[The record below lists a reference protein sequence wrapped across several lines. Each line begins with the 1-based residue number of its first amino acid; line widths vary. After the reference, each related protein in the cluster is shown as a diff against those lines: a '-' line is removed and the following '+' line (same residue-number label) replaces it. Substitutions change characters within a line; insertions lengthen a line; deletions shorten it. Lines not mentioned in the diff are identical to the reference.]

1 MAGLSLAVISQE
13 LKFNDMSPVSQKM
26 LRIVMN
32 KSILYAGLALT
43 SSFGIERALLGLTQV
58 AIFLVV
64 YISQFLTNRRVSNQ
78 IENNYGASWQGVLKY
93 GGVSLLTFLSVGVV
107 TFNMLVSLVGGGSMS
122 AQTLVWALDAW
133 TLLLLSARGM
143 SMYAA
148 RGLAVLWTVGV
159 RIKGQT
165 STNTGLVVVP
175 RTNKDAFSKDAI
187 RSGGTGARLG
197 MFPLPGSIVVKRKLT
212 AEVAFYTELHG
223 LIDAVLELGMYWS
236 SCMAYAV
243 VYLFRDGV
251 FVHVFD
257 LAILLDLRY
266 LIAHSKWRMAR
277 WRVLHSRAHYVVGTL
292 AREVVQNTTEWERES
307 EREGWYGQGD
317 ERHDGDGGFGDGDTQ
332 QCDRGR
338 LGQLGEL
345 GHLGHLGHVGHLG
358 HLDRENRQ
366 NCRNHHREECAICM
380 EGIGVGRRLPCG
392 HIFHLRCLLAWIKE
406 CDGSK
411 CTCPLCRSDLM
422 GGAEEGK
429 WVDGPVVCGR
439 RFAMDDDDDDI
450 VNDAL
455 WFQFPMAQRDP
466 DLL

>member
-1 MAGLSLAVISQE
+1 MASLSLAVISQE

-58 AIFLVV
+58 AIFLLV

-107 TFNMLVSLVGGGSMS
+107 TFNMLANLVGGGSMS

-133 TLLLLSARGM
+133 TLLLLSASGM

-165 STNTGLVVVP
+165 STTTGLVLVP
-175 RTNKDAFSKDAI
+175 RTNKDAVSKDAP
-187 RSGGTGARLG
+187 RSGRTGARLRK
-197 MFPLPGSIVVKRKLT
+197 FPLPGSIVVKRKLT

-266 LIAHSKWRMAR
+266 LIAHSKWRMTR
-277 WRVLHSRAHYVVGTL
+277 WRVLHSRAQYVVGTL
-292 AREVVQNTTEWERES
+292 AREVVQNKTERERES
-307 EREGWYGQGD
+307 EREGCYGQGD
-317 ERHDGDGGFGDGDTQ
+317 EQHDGDGYGDGDKQ
-332 QCDRGR
+332 QGDCRH
-338 LGQLGEL
+338 L
-345 GHLGHLGHVGHLG
+345 GHLGHLDHLDHLDHLGHLG
-358 HLDRENRQ
+358 HQNRQ
-366 NCRNHHREECAICM
+366 HHHREECAICM

-422 GGAEEGK
+422 GGAEEGER
-429 WVDGPVVCGR
+429 VDGLVVCGR
-439 RFAMDDDDDDI
+439 RLAMDDDDDDDDDDFF
-450 VNDAL
+450 NDTL
-455 WFQFPMAQRDP
+455 WFQAVSPVELGGP